1 MKSRK
6 FKKNLENNK
15 QLAAL
20 IKNQDDFIIKI
31 TSDGR
36 IQFINRTPAVIS
48 IKETIGQ
55 KILDAAS
62 QKQHKKIR
70 KAIQYVLKTG
80 KTTSYEDIDADNS
93 IVLYKLM
100 ISPVKHGG
108 KTIALEFIAKNMN
121 EEKEIEVKLKDTEQ
135 KYKTLVEGAQ
145 DTIFMID
152 KNLKILSM
160 NSKAAS
166 LFGKTPAEVVGASMY
181 NMFPRESAVR
191 FVNNNKE
198 VFKTGKSKLI
208 EEKMIIGDREFC
220 NSTSL
225 SPVKNSD
232 GDTTAVI
239 GIVRDITEKK
249 KAENALKESEARYR
263 SFIEVTRQLGWTT
276 NPQGLITEDIPT
288 WRAFTGQ
295 SYEEVKGYGW
305 LKAIHPDDVKCTKQ
319 IWENAVKTKGTYEIE
334 YRIRG
339 HDGIYRWFLAR
350 GIPILDKNKKILEW
364 IGTCMDITERKKAE
378 DKIKE
383 SEENYKGLFDNA
395 VDAMFVADPVT
406 RQIINCNK
414 SAEKLMGYSRAEI
427 LSMKADKLHSKEL
440 RKETMEGFKKQVEG
454 KTKSIFSEV
463 LTKNNIRT
471 PVEISASSI
480 DIGKKH
486 YIQAIFR
493 DISIEK
499 KAEDALKES
508 EEKFRN
514 FFENSN
520 DAIFVADAITRK
532 LVDCNKK
539 AIELMEY
546 PKAKILSMTAD
557 NLHPKDKIKETMER
571 FEKQME
577 GKLDINETEVVTK
590 SGKRIPVSISAAFIK
605 LNGKNYGIGIF
616 RDITEKKKAEDEL
629 KGSKAFAEST
639 LNSITDM
646 FYSFDLRG
654 KFLSWNKTFNRIS
667 GYSDQELSSKKP
679 IDFFLGEDIQRVA
692 EAVKR
697 IYKEGTSKV
706 DANFVSKD
714 GRQIPCEFTGSIL
727 KDGKGNIIGFSGT
740 CRDITERK
748 KAEDAI
754 RESENKFSKIFK
766 TSPDMITLTRISD
779 GFFVDANDAIKS
791 ILGYNRE
798 EVLGHT
804 VKDLGLWPNPEE
816 RESMVQIIKKQ
827 GFVKGMKVHLRKKSG
842 EIISAK
848 ISVDIIEL
856 NNKKFLLSVAHDI
869 TEENRAQE
877 IIKTE
882 IERMKEIDEAKTNFL
897 NIVSHEMKTPLT
909 AINAHL
915 GVLDDLKTNLSEQE
929 LLSLE
934 AIKRNNYLLK
944 SLIDNILELSRIESG
959 KFELNISKINL
970 ERIIREVKSNLEILS
985 EKKGLQLILDV
996 GKLPEILADEMRV
1009 REILNNLISNSI
1021 KFTDKGWIK
1030 VKAEKQDNHVVISI
1044 IDTGIGISKD
1054 KINNLFQKFYQID
1067 PSIGRRFGGTGLGLV
1082 ITKQLIE
1089 LQGGKI
1095 KVQSIFG
1102 KGSTFSVTLPIN
1114 GNNLKGGAK

>member
-1 MKSRK
+1 MKKSVDLK
-6 FKKNLENNK
+6 LDKC
-15 QLAAL
+15 L
-20 IKNQDDFIIKI
+20 IKLEDEKKKEDSLRKISEQCRQIIESISDAVMICDMKGNFLCCNKSTEKLLGYKHDEFIKLNARDIAHPDYHKLMKENQGKLTKGNAIL
-31 TSDGR
+31 
-36 IQFINRTPAVIS
+36 VES
-48 IKETIGQ
+48 I
-55 KILDAAS
+55 
-62 QKQHKKIR
+62 HIR
-70 KAIQYVLKTG
+70 KNKSLVPVEVSACNVVYNGKPSILAVARDITERKKQEEALKE
-80 KTTSYEDIDADNS
+80 S
-93 IVLYKLM
+93 
-100 ISPVKHGG
+100 
-108 KTIALEFIAKNMN
+108 
-121 EEKEIEVKLKDTEQ
+121 EEK
-135 KYKTLVEGAQ
+135 YRALVEGAQ

-364 IGTCMDITERKKAE
+364 IGTCMDITEKKKAE
-378 DKIKE
+378 DKI
-383 SEENYKGLFDNA
+383 
-395 VDAMFVADPVT
+395 
-406 RQIINCNK
+406 
-414 SAEKLMGYSRAEI
+414 
-427 LSMKADKLHSKEL
+427 
-440 RKETMEGFKKQVEG
+440 
-454 KTKSIFSEV
+454 
-463 LTKNNIRT
+463 
-471 PVEISASSI
+471 
-480 DIGKKH
+480 
-486 YIQAIFR
+486 
-493 DISIEK
+493 
-499 KAEDALKES
+499 KES

-520 DAIFVADAITRK
+520 DAIFIADAETRK
-532 LVDCNKK
+532 LTDCNKK
-539 AIELMEY
+539 AEELLGY
-546 PKAKILSMTAD
+546 PRAKILSMKAD
-557 NLHPKDKIKETMER
+557 SIHPKDKIQETMEG
-571 FEKQME
+571 FKKQME
-577 GKLDINETEVVTK
+577 GKIDIVESEVLTK
-590 SGKRIPVSISAAFIK
+590 SGKRTPVAINASSIE
-605 LNGKNYGIGIF
+605 LNGKNYMLGIF
-616 RDITEKKKAEDEL
+616 
-629 KGSKAFAEST
+629 
-639 LNSITDM
+639 
-646 FYSFDLRG
+646 
-654 KFLSWNKTFNRIS
+654 
-667 GYSDQELSSKKP
+667 
-679 IDFFLGEDIQRVA
+679 
-692 EAVKR
+692 
-697 IYKEGTSKV
+697 
-706 DANFVSKD
+706 
-714 GRQIPCEFTGSIL
+714 
-727 KDGKGNIIGFSGT
+727 
-740 CRDITERK
+740 RDITERK
-748 KAEDAI
+748 KAEEALKE
-754 RESENKFSKIFK
+754 RENKYKTLIENVPQKVFLKDKNLVYVSCNNNYAKDLKIKPEEIAGK
-766 TSPDMITLTRISD
+766 TDYKFYPKKLAEKYRGDDKRIIKTEKMKEIIEEYIKD
-779 GFFVDANDAIKS
+779 GQKLFVHTIKVP
-791 ILGYNRE
+791 IKDEKDKLAG
-798 EVLGHT
+798 VLGIFWD
-804 VKDLGLWPNPEE
+804 V
-816 RESMVQIIKKQ
+816 
-827 GFVKGMKVHLRKKSG
+827 
-842 EIISAK
+842 
-848 ISVDIIEL
+848 
-856 NNKKFLLSVAHDI
+856 
-869 TEENRAQE
+869 TEEKRAQE
-877 IIKTE
+877 IIKKE